1 MKMFAGM
8 LIGREIA
15 VLASKDKTLDGI
27 RGLVLEET
35 KNMLLIVTPE
45 KKQIHI
51 PKSIVTVSLK
61 AKPSNLTIEGPRL
74 IGTPAERIKG

>member
-1 MKMFAGM
+1 M
-8 LIGREIA
+8 LIGRGIA
-15 VLASKDKTLDGI
+15 VLASKDKTMNGI

-45 KKQIHI
+45 KKQVFI
-51 PKSIVTVSLK
+51 PKSIVTLSLE
-61 AKPSNLTIEGPRL
+61 AKPTNLTIEGSKL

>member
-1 MKMFAGM
+1 MFAGM

-15 VLASKDKTLDGI
+15 VLVSKDKTMNGV

-35 KNMLLIVTPE
+35 KNMLSVITPE
-45 KKQIHI
+45 NKLVRI
-51 PKSIVTVSLK
+51 PKSVVTLSLE
-61 AKPSNLTIEGPRL
+61 AKPSNITIEGSKL